1 MEFRVF
7 NGHIEMDGQP
17 VAKLLDK
24 VNEWEVKD
32 ELKNYDGSNA
42 GCDYDGEADYND
54 GYEAHEKE
62 SKAKLFDVLS
72 DMDDI
77 ETSVANKILE
87 KMGVVERLD

>member
-17 VAKLLDK
+17 IAKLLDK
-24 VNEWEVKD
+24 INEWEVKD

-42 GCDYDGEADYND
+42 GCDCDYEGVLGEGYRDGESTA
-54 GYEAHEKE
+54 
-62 SKAKLFDVLS
+62 KAKLFDVLS
-72 DMDDI
+72 NMDDI

-87 KMGVVERLD
+87 KMGVAERFD